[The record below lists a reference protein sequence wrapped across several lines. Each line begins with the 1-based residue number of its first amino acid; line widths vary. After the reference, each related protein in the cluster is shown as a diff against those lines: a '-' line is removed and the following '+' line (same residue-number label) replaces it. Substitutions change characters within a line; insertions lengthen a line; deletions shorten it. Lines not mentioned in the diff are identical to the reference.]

1 MRVSSS
7 QYHITVNASLQKSNS
22 QLEKLMSQMASGN
35 RLLRPSDDPI
45 SHVRIARL
53 DREEAN
59 IAQYLNNIGALSSR
73 MSQSEMVMTSMNSD
87 LLSARDLLVWALDGG
102 NTSDDLSAM
111 ATSLEALRDG
121 LMASS
126 LTKDQEGNYMFSGTA
141 TKTATVGDA
150 QQVDVNGTPMVDG
163 AGKPILVYTAQGNSK
178 QQTVVV
184 GNGLTQPANVS
195 IGTET
200 AAVLNALS
208 EAIVAIRKPDVT
220 ANDAATRATLTAALN
235 GVDDTMNELLTKV
248 SQLGGAQNII
258 ATLETNARNLSTAN
272 QTSVLEY
279 AQLDYASAA
288 TQLNSL
294 MSAVQATQN
303 AYGKVSQL
311 SLFNAL

>member
-35 RLLRPSDDPI
+35 RLLRPSDDPV

-59 IAQYLNNIGALSSR
+59 IAQYLSNIGALSSR
-73 MSQSEMVMTSMNSD
+73 MSSSETVMSSMNTD
-87 LLSARDLLVWALDGG
+87 LWSARDLLVWALDGA
-102 NTSDDLSAM
+102 NTSADLKAM
-111 ATSLEALRDG
+111 ATNFEALRDG
-121 LMASS
+121 IMASS

-141 TKTATVGDA
+141 TKTATVLATPKLDA
-150 QQVDVNGTPMVDG
+150 LGNPVLDG
-163 AGKPILVYTAQGNSK
+163 AGKPIHTYSAQGNDK
-178 QQTVVV
+178 QQMVVV
-184 GNGLTQPANVS
+184 GNGLSQPANVS

-208 EAIVAIRKPDVT
+208 EAIVAIREPGVT
-220 ANDAATRATLTAALN
+220 ANDADTRAKLTAALTS
-235 GVDDTMNELLTKV
+235 VDSTMDQIATKV

-258 ATLETNARNLSTAN
+258 ATLETSARNLSTAN
-272 QTSVLEY
+272 QISALDY

-294 MSAVQATQN
+294 MTAVQATQN

>member
-59 IAQYLNNIGALSSR
+59 IAQYLSNIGALSSR
-73 MSQSEMVMTSMNSD
+73 MSQSEMVMTSMNDD
-87 LLSARDLLVWALDGG
+87 LLSARDLLVWALDGT
-102 NTSDDLSAM
+102 NTSEDLSAM

-141 TKTATVGDA
+141 TKTATVGVTQRIDGA
-150 QQVDVNGTPMVDG
+150 GVPMVDD
-163 AGKPILVYTAQGNSK
+163 AGKPINDYVGQGNDK
-178 QQTVVV
+178 QQMVVV
-184 GNGLTQPANVS
+184 GSGLTQPANVS

-208 EAIVAIRKPDVT
+208 EAIVAIRKPGAT
-220 ANDAATRATLTAALN
+220 ANDADTRAKLTAALN
-235 GVDDTMNELLTKV
+235 GVDGTMDQLLTKV

-272 QTSVLEY
+272 QTAVLDY

-294 MSAVQATQN
+294 MAAVQATQS

>member
-59 IAQYLNNIGALSSR
+59 IAQYLDNIGALSSR

-87 LLSARDLLVWALDGG
+87 LLSARDLLVWALDGT

-141 TKTATVGDA
+141 TKTATVGVA
-150 QQVDVNGTPMVDG
+150 QQVDANNAPLVDD
-163 AGKPILVYTAQGNSK
+163 AGKPVLVYTAQGNNK

-208 EAIVAIRKPDVT
+208 EAIVAIRKPGVT
-220 ANDAATRATLTAALN
+220 ANDADTRAKLTAALN
-235 GVDDTMNELLTKV
+235 GVDGTMNDLLTKV

-272 QTSVLEY
+272 QTSVLDY

-294 MSAVQATQN
+294 MSAVQATQS

>member
-7 QYHITVNASLQKSNS
+7 QYHITVNASLQTSNS

-35 RLLRPSDDPI
+35 RLTRPSDDPVT
-45 SHVRIARL
+45 HVRIARL
-53 DREEAN
+53 GREEAN
-59 IAQYLNNIGALSSR
+59 IAQYLSNIGSLSSR
-73 MSQSEMVMTSMNSD
+73 MSQSETVMSSMNND
-87 LLSARDLLVWALDGG
+87 LLSVRDLLVWALNGT
-102 NTSDDLSAM
+102 NTSEDLSAM

-141 TKTATVGDA
+141 TKTATVALVESTDANGD
-150 QQVDVNGTPMVDG
+150 
-163 AGKPILVYTAQGNSK
+163 LVKTYQAMGNDKK
-178 QQTVVV
+178 QMVVV
-184 GNGLTQPANVS
+184 GNGLTQAANVS

-200 AAVLNALS
+200 ADVLNALTN
-208 EAIVAIRKPDVT
+208 AIKAISVPGVT
-220 ANDAATRATLTAALN
+220 PNDPETRQALSKALTS
-235 GVDDTMNELLTKV
+235 VDNTMDQISTKI

-272 QTSVLEY
+272 QTATLEY
-279 AQLDYASAA
+279 AQLDYAAAA

-303 AYGKVSQL
+303 AYAKVSKL

>member
-59 IAQYLNNIGALSSR
+59 IAQYLSNIGALSSR

-87 LLSARDLLVWALDGG
+87 LLSARDLLVWALDGT
-102 NTSDDLSAM
+102 NTSEDLSAM

-126 LTKDQEGNYMFSGTA
+126 LTKDQEGNYVFSGTA
-141 TKTATVGDA
+141 TKTATVGVA
-150 QQVDVNGTPMVDG
+150 QQVDVNNVPLVDD
-163 AGKPILVYTAQGNSK
+163 AGKPVLVYTAQGNNK

-208 EAIVAIRKPDVT
+208 EAIVAIRKPGVT
-220 ANDAATRATLTAALN
+220 ANDADTRAKLTAALN
-235 GVDDTMNELLTKV
+235 GVDGTMDQLSTKV

-294 MSAVQATQN
+294 MAAVQATQS

>member
-1 MRVSSS
+1 
-7 QYHITVNASLQKSNS
+7 
-22 QLEKLMSQMASGN
+22 
-35 RLLRPSDDPI
+35 
-45 SHVRIARL
+45 
-53 DREEAN
+53 
-59 IAQYLNNIGALSSR
+59 
-73 MSQSEMVMTSMNSD
+73 
-87 LLSARDLLVWALDGG
+87 
-102 NTSDDLSAM
+102 
-111 ATSLEALRDG
+111 
-121 LMASS
+121 
-126 LTKDQEGNYMFSGTA
+126 MFSGTA
-141 TKTATVGDA
+141 TKTATVGVA
-150 QQVDVNGTPMVDG
+150 QQVDVNGTPMVDD
-163 AGKPILVYTAQGNSK
+163 AGKPVFVYTAQGNSK

-235 GVDDTMNELLTKV
+235 GVDDTMDELLTKV

>member
-1 MRVSSS
+1 
-7 QYHITVNASLQKSNS
+7 
-22 QLEKLMSQMASGN
+22 
-35 RLLRPSDDPI
+35 
-45 SHVRIARL
+45 
-53 DREEAN
+53 
-59 IAQYLNNIGALSSR
+59 
-73 MSQSEMVMTSMNSD
+73 
-87 LLSARDLLVWALDGG
+87 
-102 NTSDDLSAM
+102 M

-121 LMASS
+121 LLASS

-141 TKTATVGDA
+141 TKTATVGVA
-150 QQVDVNGTPMVDG
+150 QQVDANNVPLVDD
-163 AGKPILVYTAQGNSK
+163 AGKPVLVYTAQGNNK

-208 EAIVAIRKPDVT
+208 EAIVAIRKPGIT
-220 ANDAATRATLTAALN
+220 ANDADTRTKLTAALN
-235 GVDDTMNELLTKV
+235 GVDGTMNELLTKV
-248 SQLGGAQNII
+248 SQLGGAQNIL

-272 QTSVLEY
+272 QTSVLDY

-294 MSAVQATQN
+294 MTAVQATQN

>member
-7 QYHITVNASLQKSNS
+7 QYHITVNASLQTSNAH
-22 QLEKLMSQMASGN
+22 LEKLMSQMASGN

-59 IAQYLNNIGALSSR
+59 IAQYLSNIGALSSR
-73 MSQSEMVMTSMNSD
+73 MSKSEMVMSSMNSD
-87 LLSARDLLVWALDGG
+87 LLNARDLLVWALDGG
-102 NTSDDLSAM
+102 NTSEDLSAM

-121 LMASS
+121 LLASS

-141 TKTATVGDA
+141 TKTATVGVS
-150 QQVDVNGTPMVDG
+150 QQTDVNGQPMFD
-163 AGKPILVYTAQGNSK
+163 AEGKPINVYTAQGNDK

-195 IGTET
+195 IGQET

-208 EAIVAIRKPDVT
+208 EAIVAIRQPNTT
-220 ANDAATRATLTAALN
+220 ANDANARSKLTAALE
-235 GVDDTMNELLTKV
+235 GVDGTMDQLSMKI
-248 SQLGGAQNII
+248 SQLGGSQNII

-272 QTSVLEY
+272 QTAVLDY

-294 MSAVQATQN
+294 MAAVQATQS

>member
-7 QYHITVNASLQKSNS
+7 QYHITVNASLQNSNA

-53 DREEAN
+53 DREESN
-59 IAQYLNNIGALSSR
+59 IAQYLSNIGALSSR
-73 MSQSEMVMTSMNSD
+73 MSQSEMVMTSMNDD
-87 LLSARDLLVWALDGG
+87 LLNARDLLVWALDGA

-141 TKTATVGDA
+141 TKTATVGVAQRIDA
-150 QQVDVNGTPMVDG
+150 GVPMVDD
-163 AGKPILVYTAQGNSK
+163 AGKPINVYTAQGNNK

-208 EAIVAIRKPDVT
+208 EAIVAIRKPGVT
-220 ANDAATRATLTAALN
+220 ANDADTRAKLTAALN
-235 GVDDTMNELLTKV
+235 GVDGTMDQLSTKI
-248 SQLGGAQNII
+248 SQLGGSQNII

-272 QTSVLEY
+272 QTAVLDY

-294 MSAVQATQN
+294 MAAVQATQS

>member
-59 IAQYLNNIGALSSR
+59 IAQYLSNIGALSSR

-87 LLSARDLLVWALDGG
+87 LLSARDLLVWALDGT
-102 NTSDDLSAM
+102 NTSEDLSAM

-126 LTKDQEGNYMFSGTA
+126 LTKDQEGNYVFSGTA
-141 TKTATVGDA
+141 TKTATVGVA
-150 QQVDVNGTPMVDG
+150 QQVDVNNLPLVDD
-163 AGKPILVYTAQGNSK
+163 AGKPVLVYTAQGNNK

-208 EAIVAIRKPDVT
+208 EAIVAIRKPGVT
-220 ANDAATRATLTAALN
+220 ANDADTRAKLTAALN
-235 GVDDTMNELLTKV
+235 GVDGTMDQLSTKV

-294 MSAVQATQN
+294 MAAVQATQS